1 MSEKRIY
8 EQWKSY
14 AREVLP
20 VAPWPGENSQQ
31 RIETRRAFYAGAR
44 AAFTEIMRGLT
55 PGPDPQ
61 PADERML
68 LDLEEELGDFLK
80 AVKDGRA

>member
-1 MSEKRIY
+1 MKNRIG
-8 EQWKSY
+8 EQWNSY
-14 AREVLP
+14 AREVLSDAWNLDP
-20 VAPWPGENSQQ
+20 Q

-68 LDLEEELGDFLK
+68 LDLEEELGEFLK
-80 AVKDGRA
+80 AVKRGVA

>member
-1 MSEKRIY
+1 MKNRIG
-8 EQWKSY
+8 EQWNSY
-14 AREVLP
+14 AREVLSDAWNLDP
-20 VAPWPGENSQQ
+20 Q